1 MFINEYYHNLDEK
14 GRITMPSKFREQLG
28 DELFLTKGMEKCLFC
43 YPKTGFYI
51 LTDKLNKLSLTR
63 KEARAFSRM
72 FFAGASNQKFDKQG
86 RFLIPKN
93 LREYANIT
101 SDVAIIGVSSR
112 IEIWDK
118 KAWEDYSN
126 LNSMKFDE
134 LSEQIADLDL

>member
-28 DELFLTKGMEKCLFC
+28 EELFLTKGMEKCLFC
-43 YPKTGFYI
+43 YPKTSFYI

-72 FFAGASNQKFDKQG
+72 FFAGASNQKLDKHG

-93 LREYANIT
+93 LREYAGIDT
-101 SDVAIIGVSSR
+101 DVAIIGVSSR

-118 KAWEDYSN
+118 NAWQEYSR
-126 LNSMKFDE
+126 LNSMNFDE
-134 LSEQIADLDL
+134 LSEKIADLDL